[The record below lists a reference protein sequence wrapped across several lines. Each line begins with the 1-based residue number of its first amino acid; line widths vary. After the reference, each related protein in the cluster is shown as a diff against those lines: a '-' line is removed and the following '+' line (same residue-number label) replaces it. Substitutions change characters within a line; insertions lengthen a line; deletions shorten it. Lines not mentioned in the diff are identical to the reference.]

1 MTIIL
6 FFGMIILNLIFFLF
20 RIRSNL
26 VLFFNIIVFS
36 FIYSGN
42 IREDISD
49 LYRYK
54 LQYLNQYSWFQEKG
68 YSFFSYIAA
77 KIGIPFNLYLLII
90 FLIFIIALL
99 FFCRKYQCNYS
110 VFFLMFSLFYFFF
123 VMEVLRFF
131 LALSML
137 IIGSR
142 FLIDGKKLAFIFFV
156 LLATSFHLT
165 FIIFFLLLVT
175 TCEKFSNKFYYIYVS
190 FFMLISVITILNGMR
205 VPFISGVFNI
215 LSSSF
220 LDSKNLSFY
229 NGMITAKNSWIY
241 TTLYYFFNF
250 LLLYISKKLI
260 VFAKTEVN
268 KKNIADIS
276 KLYMF
281 CFRSNCLF
289 SIVMPFSMMS
299 PTYFRIIFVITLII
313 FILLSSIIGELYN
326 SKFNN
331 GKIYIN
337 NSAVINDSTINLF
350 IIITAWSVVWWYVNP
365 NSATMIYA
373 LTQNMFY

>member
-229 NGMITAKNSWIY
+229 NGIITAKNSWIY

-337 NSAVINDSTINLF
+337 NSTVINDSTINLF

>member
-68 YSFFSYIAA
+68 YSFFSYIAS

-90 FLIFIIALL
+90 FLMFIIALL

-190 FFMLISVITILNGMR
+190 FFMLISVLTILNGMQ
-205 VPFISGVFNI
+205 VPFTSGVFNI

-229 NGMITAKNSWIY
+229 NGMIAAKNSWIY

-337 NSAVINDSTINLF
+337 NSTVIKDSTINLF

>member
-68 YSFFSYIAA
+68 YSFFSYIAS

-90 FLIFIIALL
+90 FLMFIIALL

-190 FFMLISVITILNGMR
+190 FFMLISVLTILNGMQ

-229 NGMITAKNSWIY
+229 NGMIAAKNSWIY
-241 TTLYYFFNF
+241 TTLYYFLNF

-268 KKNIADIS
+268 KKNITDIS

-337 NSAVINDSTINLF
+337 NSTVIKDSTINLF